1 MYLHLEVVKNVFIGS
16 HVELCVN
23 VCATNSDLC
32 QMWAKKKKK
41 HCASEKQPLKGT
53 KIWKTF
59 CFAVNVH

>member
-32 QMWAKKKKK
+32 QM
-41 HCASEKQPLKGT
+41 
-53 KIWKTF
+53 
-59 CFAVNVH
+59 